1 MSDSDKAIIKHS
13 RKTLLF
19 HNNQSWEKKSGDPD
33 FDVPMGCY
41 NGAEVSELVGTFI
54 LNKLGNITDKNRIGL
69 HLDDGLSVFDKL
81 SRPQIE
87 QRKKNIIRIFKD
99 CGLSITVTS
108 NITSLDFLDIN
119 LNLEIEYSQPFR
131 KPNYDLVSID
141 VNSNQCA
148 SNIEATSKVY

>member
-1 MSDSDKAIIKHS
+1 
-13 RKTLLF
+13 
-19 HNNQSWEKKSGDPD
+19 
-33 FDVPMGCY
+33 MGCY